1 MIFTVRMLSKRDV
14 AIQYIVL
21 YSIIFVNDY
30 VKIGN
35 IEVFKNFLR
44 IFLKNPFP

>member
-14 AIQYIVL
+14 AIEYIVL
-21 YSIIFVNDY
+21 HSIIFVNDY

-35 IEVFKNFLR
+35 VEVFKNF
-44 IFLKNPFP
+44 

>member
-21 YSIIFVNDY
+21 YSIFVNDY

-44 IFLKNPFP
+44 ISLKKPFP